1 MYSVE
6 SDASGYDDDDDDS
19 GGGGDD
25 RDSGSDRLFVLFYNE
40 V

>member
-25 RDSGSDRLFVLFYNE
+25 RDSGSDRTICTIL
-40 V
+40 

>member
-25 RDSGSDRLFVLFYNE
+25 RDSGSGRTICTIL
-40 V
+40 

>member
-25 RDSGSDRLFVLFYNE
+25 RDGGSGRTICTIL
-40 V
+40 